1 MAVAPA
7 PLSRESAAALA
18 GAVQELHGQAERV
31 ARSFSA
37 WSCTP
42 PLVRALYPGAARLFD
57 DVKLFIAYGTP
68 KPLPDRGPNVIPMR
82 TPAHPYS
89 ATATLSKTQ
98 RALAVATYS

>member
-1 MAVAPA
+1 MVVAPA
-7 PLSRESAAALA
+7 PLSREPAAAFA
-18 GAVQELHGQAERV
+18 DAVQDWHGQAERV

-42 PLVRALYPGAARLFD
+42 PLVRALYPGAVRHFD

-68 KPLPDRGPNVIPMR
+68 KPLPDRRPNVVSMR

-89 ATATLSKTQ
+89 ATATLPKTQ
-98 RALAVATYS
+98 RALAVAT